1 MHNLNVP
8 ESDRWL
14 KAGRQALVSGT
25 LASLF
30 STAALAWLGYRRY
43 GKPAAPT
50 NATSHWLWGDDDAF
64 LASEPD
70 VRHTGVGYAT
80 HHASACMWALLC
92 ERWLERK
99 EHPTVGEIVGTAAAT
114 TAVAAFVDYVLTP
127 KRLRPGFEAHLP
139 PAELAGVFAAFGVGL
154 AAGGVINRQ
163 HERRL
168 RRTLTLPADYEL
180 PGVDASNEDSAAAYD
195 LDESSH
201 LSPDSWSTSA
211 ADDAVQDRR
220 SPMRSNA
227 SNATAPTAE
236 R

>member
-1 MHNLNVP
+1 MHNPNVG
-8 ESDRWL
+8 EGERWL
-14 KAGRQALVSGT
+14 RAGRQALVSGT
-25 LASLF
+25 LASLA

-80 HHASACMWALLC
+80 HHASACMWALMY

-99 EHPTVGEIVGTAAAT
+99 QHPSAGEIVGAAAAT

-139 PAELAGVFAAFGVGL
+139 PIELAGVFAAFCVGL
-154 AAGGVINRQ
+154 AAGGAINRQ

-168 RRTLTLPADYEL
+168 QRTLTLPADYEL
-180 PGVDASNEDSAAAYD
+180 PGVDAARDDSAAAYE

-201 LSPDSWSTSA
+201 LSAQSWSPSS
-211 ADDAVQDRR
+211 ADDSTQSRGSR
-220 SPMRSNA
+220 MRSSA
-227 SNATAPTAE
+227 SNATTPTPD